1 MMGTLLFYLFKSTLC
16 LLFLCFLFRLLF
28 RTDTL
33 FRTNRLL
40 LLGGTL
46 CCVVLPLWEFPV
58 AEVHLW
64 QRPVSAV
71 RSALV
76 MDESPRVAV
85 VGTETMFP
93 WESLSGD
100 EGQADRRLSGYESP
114 SVSPVSV
121 SWWRQALCTLYL
133 TGAAVVFLFYVLS
146 FWRMFRLIHRCPRR
160 RYGNYWLVLCPERIA
175 SFSWGNFIV
184 LSQEDYDN
192 HADEILL
199 HERMHVH
206 YRHTLDLLWMELL
219 LVLHWFNPAVWLL
232 MRDLRELHEFE
243 ADNGVLNYGID
254 ATQYQLLLVKKSV
267 GTRLYSMANG
277 FNHSKLKNRIN
288 MMLKRRTN
296 SWARLKL
303 LLFVPVAAGT
313 LMAFAQPEVKETV
326 AQMVKPE
333 CATTGAGVQD
343 SLGYDEWELLEQ
355 YFRRKTEESYPGKT
369 ADSWEWESSWQFF
382 INYKDQLMLG
392 NDRVQDTEQ
401 LRSRW
406 ADILRKR
413 YREALEKNDRSK
425 LPKLCVRYDNGST
438 VFAVRSSLRAVKE
451 AYEQVHAEIRAQ
463 FGNAASVDSLLPIAV
478 YKKVP
483 RTYKNQA
490 KYRTPTDVPL
500 PIEVTFFHPDGK
512 QLSETMKNLTLDELT
527 QAVIRYKGK
536 SQNMA
541 ISIKADNNVKM
552 SVMNDAKQV
561 LRKAYSN

>member
-16 LLFLCFLFRLLF
+16 LVFLYFLFRLFF
-28 RTDTL
+28 RSDTL

-58 AEVHLW
+58 AEAHLW
-64 QRPVSAV
+64 QQPVSVV

-93 WESLSGD
+93 RESLPGD
-100 EGQADRRLSGYESP
+100 EGQADWQFSGYEAS
-114 SVSPVSV
+114 SVSPVSG

-160 RYGNYWLVLCPERIA
+160 RYGSYWLVLCPERIA

-243 ADNGVLNYGID
+243 ADNGVLTYGID

-333 CATTGAGVQD
+333 SVTTGAGVQD

-425 LPKLCVRYDNGST
+425 LPKLCVRYDRGST
-438 VFAVRSSLRAVKE
+438 VYAVRSSLRAVKE
-451 AYEQVHAEIRAQ
+451 AYEQVHAEIRARY
-463 FGNAASVDSLLPIAV
+463 GDAVSVDSLLPIAV

-500 PIEVTFFHPDGK
+500 PIEVTFLHPDGK

-552 SVMNDAKQV
+552 SVMNDAKQA